1 MGLPNLAVRRP
12 VFTVIVFSGI
22 VMLGIISLVNLQV
35 ELYQNMSR
43 GIISI
48 TTRARGGLAPFEVET
63 LITKPV
69 EEAVATVSKLKN
81 LFSNSREGESKV
93 TLQFEPGTN
102 MDFAALEVREKF
114 SKVKNKLPEEIEKP
128 VIANFNDSD
137 SPILIYSIVSNEKT
151 PEELREYVDRN
162 IKPKLARVNGVA
174 SVEVYGGRE
183 RKILIE
189 LDRDRMFAQNLS
201 IEKVME
207 TVGSSNVNLLAGEL
221 AVGTLD
227 QSIRTIGGFTDIKD
241 IGEIGIGTTKEGSIV
256 PLKEVGTIKD
266 SYSEPNDYA
275 RLNQQDNCSVQIK
288 KTSTANT
295 IQVSKSV
302 KALIDALRSELSS
315 DIKISIITD
324 RAETILRAI
333 GEVEEAMLLG
343 VILTVITIFIFLK
356 KIRLALVVMLSIP
369 TAVIATFIFM
379 ASLGIS
385 INVMTLTGL
394 ALATGMLVD
403 SSIVVIENI
412 FKKRQEGMHH
422 IEAVITGAAEVWL
435 PLAASC
441 ATTIIVFLP
450 IIFIDKEIQLM
461 YQGLAFTISTSLIS
475 SLFVAVM
482 LIPMLLSR
490 MRFESGNGEEEI
502 KKMESSKFFT
512 GYRKLLKLAFDNKG
526 IVLLTVFLLFIY
538 SAQQIAKKDMDLPS
552 AYEENEF
559 SVVVFPISGAEL
571 GANDR
576 VAKILENMLHQFP
589 EVKTAN
595 TVVRKDDLRIYIQLV
610 PKNKR
615 KHAKGEII
623 QYIREK
629 GGEEAK
635 AVHEDYSVIVDEGV
649 SGDETTKLVVDIYGV
664 ENDKLEKLAHE
675 FSAKMGQIQG
685 LGNIVMT
692 DLRKRPEY
700 SLVVDRGRAA
710 IYGLTVKDIADSIHA
725 QVRGMRPT
733 KYHEKEKGEEIETI
747 TRLQPIYREKLED
760 LRNIF
765 ITNKEGDQ
773 IPLSQVASFYPS
785 TGPSTIDRKDKHRY
799 VFVKADTSG
808 AIETAAKRVREAVK
822 DVQFPKDYY
831 YRFGGRYPE
840 LVKGRGQLSQA
851 MGVTVLLIY
860 MLLACLFQS
869 FVQPLFIMVAVPLAS
884 IGVWAGLTIT
894 HKPLSQSVFIG
905 MIMLSGTVVNSSI
918 ILIDRINMLRE
929 HYPDIQKLLMRAC
942 QDRLRPIMM
951 TTISTLLGFLP
962 MAMSLGQSSELWSPL
977 AITVMGGLIS
987 STLLTLFIIPC
998 IFCTVHDCQIFIK
1011 KLRTGEIHPLHIVTD
1026 AVNGIKRFI
1035 AAVLPHKKPLPE
1047 PPNSN

>member
-12 VFTVIVFSGI
+12 VFTVIIFSGVI
-22 VMLGIISLVNLQV
+22 LLGIISLVNLQI
-35 ELYQNMSR
+35 ELYQNLSR

-48 TTRARGGLAPFEVET
+48 TTRARGGLAPSEVEN
-63 LITKPV
+63 LITKPI
-69 EEAVATVSKLKN
+69 EESVSTVSKLKN

-137 SPILIYSIVSNEKT
+137 SPILIYSIVSSEKT

-162 IKPKLARVNGVA
+162 IKPKLARVGGVA

-183 RKILIE
+183 RKILVE
-189 LDRDRMFAQNLS
+189 LDRDRMFAQNLT
-201 IEKVME
+201 IEKIME
-207 TVGSSNVNLLAGEL
+207 TIGSSNVNLLAGEL
-221 AVGTLD
+221 AVGTTD
-227 QSIRTIGGFTDIKD
+227 RAVRTMGGFTGIDD
-241 IGEIGIGTTKEGSIV
+241 IGEIGIGTSKEGSII
-256 PLKEVGTIKD
+256 PLKEVGTVKD
-266 SYSEPNDYA
+266 SYSEANDYA
-275 RLNQQDNCSVQIK
+275 RLNEQDNCSVQIK

-295 IQVSKSV
+295 IQVSRSV
-302 KALIDALRSELSS
+302 SATIDGLRASLDP
-315 DIKISIITD
+315 DIKITVITD
-324 RAETILRAI
+324 RAQTILKAI
-333 GEVEEAMLLG
+333 HEVTEAMYLG
-343 VILTVITIFIFLK
+343 IILTIIVIYLFLRRFK
-356 KIRLALVVMLSIP
+356 LAFVVMLSIP
-369 TAVIATFIFM
+369 TSVIATFIFM
-379 ASLGIS
+379 AALGIS

-403 SSIVVIENI
+403 STIVVIENI

-422 IEAVITGAAEVWL
+422 IEAVITGAEEVWL

-441 ATTIIVFLP
+441 CTTIIVFLP

-482 LIPMLLSR
+482 LVPMVLSR
-490 MRFESGNGEEEI
+490 MRVDAGSQEDLKKVESG
-502 KKMESSKFFT
+502 KFFSA
-512 GYRKLLKLAFDNKG
+512 YRKLLQFAFRNKY
-526 IVLLTVFLLFIY
+526 IVLMTVFLLFIY
-538 SAQQIAKKDMDLPS
+538 SAQQIAQKDMDLPS

-559 SVVVFPISGAEL
+559 SVIVFPIAGAEL

-576 VAKILENMLHQFP
+576 VAKMLEQMLKQFP
-589 EVKTAN
+589 EVEVAN
-595 TVVRKDDLRIYIQLV
+595 TVVRKDDLRIYVQLV
-610 PKNKR
+610 PKRKR
-615 KHAKGEII
+615 KTSKAEII
-623 QYIREK
+623 NYLREK

-635 AVHEDYSVIVDEGV
+635 TVHEDYSVIVDEGA
-649 SGDETTKLVVDIYGV
+649 SGGDEGTKLVVDIYGH

-675 FSAKMGQIQG
+675 FSGRMGQIQG
-685 LGNIVMT
+685 LSNIVMT

-700 SLVVDRGRAA
+700 SLVVDKGRAA
-710 IYGLTVKDIADSIHA
+710 IFGFTVKDIADSVHA

-733 KYHEKEKGEEIETI
+733 KYREEEKGEEIETI

-765 ITNKEGDQ
+765 IGNKDGYQ
-773 IPLSQVASFYPS
+773 IPVSQVASFYPA

-799 VFVKADTSG
+799 VFVKADTSQ
-808 AIETAAKRVREAVK
+808 AIETVARQVREAVK
-822 DVQFPKDYY
+822 DVEFPKDYY

-840 LVKGRGQLSQA
+840 LIKGRGQLSQA
-851 MGVTVLLIY
+851 MVITVILIY

-869 FVQPLFIMVAVPLAS
+869 FVQPLFIMVAVPLAA
-884 IGVWAGLTIT
+884 IGVWAALTLT
-894 HKPLSQSVFIG
+894 GKSLSQSVFIG
-905 MIMLSGTVVNSSI
+905 IIMLAGTVVNSSI
-918 ILIDRINMLRE
+918 ILIDRINMLRDQ
-929 HYPDIQKLLMRAC
+929 YQKIEDLLMRAC

-951 TTISTLLGFLP
+951 TTCSTLLGFTP
-962 MAMSLGQSSELWSPL
+962 MAMSWGQSSELWSPL

-998 IFCTVHDCQIFIK
+998 IFFTVDDFQKYAARLRSGESSLKATFLGWIKQARHILFQI
-1011 KLRTGEIHPLHIVTD
+1011 RQ
-1026 AVNGIKRFI
+1026 
-1035 AAVLPHKKPLPE
+1035 KP
-1047 PPNSN
+1047 